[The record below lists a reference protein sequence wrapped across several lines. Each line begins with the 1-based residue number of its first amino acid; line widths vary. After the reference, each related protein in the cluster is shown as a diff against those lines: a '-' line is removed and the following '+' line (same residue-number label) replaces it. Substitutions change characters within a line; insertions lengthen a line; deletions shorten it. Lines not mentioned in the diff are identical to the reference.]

1 MNLSKSLAFALASV
15 LGAIVP
21 LSAQAQLFSDDFDG
35 GTSAANWNTYLSAA
49 DGQFN
54 FAYDYSTYTPGNPEW
69 NTSPIPS
76 APRSTGGSTI
86 GLRMAINDT
95 AAARQSMSAFPKLQS
110 FSGNYRLR
118 FDMWVN
124 YPGTVG
130 GTGTGVAGSTETAA
144 FGINLPSEQA
154 VGATGA
160 SGHSAP
166 ANSVWFA
173 VNGEGGSSATST
185 TLRDYNSFL
194 GGTLQFGDAGGF
206 AATGTSRED
215 HSNAYY
221 QTLFPA
227 SLSYQTPGAPGKQWV
242 TVDLEQIGN
251 TTTWSMNGTL
261 IATRTG
267 TSITSGNFF
276 LGYFDHFNGSSTPA
290 ADSFVIYDNIEVV
303 PEPASMAALALG
315 VGGLLLKRRRRA

>member
-1 MNLSKSLAFALASV
+1 MNLNKSLAFALASV
-15 LGAIVP
+15 VGAIVP

-35 GTSAANWNTYLSAA
+35 GTSATNWNTYLSAA

-54 FAYDYSTYTPGNPEW
+54 FAYDYSTYAGTAGV
-69 NTSPIPS
+69 NTIPIPS

-95 AAARQSMSAFPKLQS
+95 AAARQSMSAFPKLQT

-124 YPGTVG
+124 YPGSAG
-130 GTGTGVAGSTETAA
+130 GTGVGVAGSTETAA

-154 VGATGA
+154 IGASGA
-160 SGHSAP
+160 SGHAAP
-166 ANSVWFA
+166 ANSVWFS
-173 VNGEGGSSATST
+173 VNGEGGASATSS

-194 GGTLQFGDAGGF
+194 GGALQFGDSGGF

-215 HSNAYY
+215 QSNTYY

-227 SLSYQTPGAPGKQWV
+227 NLSYQTAGAPGKQWV
-242 TVDLEQIGN
+242 TVDLEQVGS

-261 IATRTG
+261 IATRTA
-267 TSITSGNFF
+267 TPNTSGNLF
-276 LGYFDHFNGSSTPA
+276 LGYYDHFNGASTPA
-290 ADSFVIYDNIEVV
+290 VDSFVIYDNIEVV
-303 PEPASMAALALG
+303 PEPASMSALALG
-315 VGGLLLKRRRRA
+315 FGALFLKRRRRA